1 MSTPQVLTMMPRM
14 VMIIKMEV
22 MTVVGMMVMTTRG
35 LSLSFS
41 VK

>member
-22 MTVVGMMVMTTRG
+22 MMVVGMMVMTTRG